1 MVATADVPVDDVH
14 ARRDNLDEVTR
25 GGITGWRHRVAYS
38 SGTRVRSKAA
48 KMKRFRNTLP
58 ARSALLVVLVLAA
71 SVFTAGGTANAAPT
85 PVGLGAATN
94 FAIRAGTGVSN
105 VPTSTITG
113 DVGLSPAAGTLYSG
127 LTCAEVTGT
136 IYSVDGTGPAPCV
149 VGNLG
154 LMTTVEND
162 ARTAFNHTSALP
174 GATPIGPD
182 LAGLN
187 LVAGLYSLGA
197 AATNLS
203 GTLTLNAQS
212 DPNAVWI
219 FQASSTL
226 LTSSSS
232 TVQFTNLP
240 PGTTAAQLACNVYWT
255 VGSSATIAS
264 STNFVGTIL
273 ASASIGV
280 STGATVTGR
289 LLAANAAG
297 GGGAVTLQQNTIVRP
312 TGCATLPAGSG
323 GGPTTP
329 AVPATPVGSPPIFT
343 G

>member
-1 MVATADVPVDDVH
+1 MIRFRRFRRFHPVWGALLAALLVSGSMFLPGATAD
-14 ARRDNLDEVTR
+14 
-25 GGITGWRHRVAYS
+25 
-38 SGTRVRSKAA
+38 
-48 KMKRFRNTLP
+48 
-58 ARSALLVVLVLAA
+58 
-71 SVFTAGGTANAAPT
+71 AAPT
-85 PVGLGAATN
+85 PLGLGTATG
-94 FAIRAGTGVSN
+94 FAVRAGTGVSN
-105 VPTSTITG
+105 VPTSAITG
-113 DVGLSPAAGTLYSG
+113 NVGLSPAAGTLYTG

-149 VGNLG
+149 VGDAG

-162 ARTAFNHTSALP
+162 ARAAFNQASALS

-182 LAGLN
+182 LVGLD

-203 GTLTLNAQS
+203 GTLTLNAQA

-226 LTSSSS
+226 ITSSGT
-232 TVQFTNLP
+232 TVAFSNLP

-264 STNFVGTIL
+264 GSSFVGTVL
-273 ASASIGV
+273 ASADISAF
-280 STGATVTGR
+280 TGATVTGR
-289 LLAANAAG
+289 LFAANAAG
-297 GGGAVTLQQNTIVRP
+297 GGGAVTLQQNTIVQP
-312 TGCATLPAGSG
+312 TGCTQLPAGTG
-323 GGPTTP
+323 GQPAPTTTTTTTTTTTSPP
-329 AVPATPVGSPPIFT
+329 ATTATPVAAPPSFT